1 MSTLRSRTGK
11 YRGLQGKPYNENKIP
26 VINRVPLN
34 KNRVPCNENR
44 VPLNKNRVPC
54 NENRI
59 PCNENRI
66 PCNENRFFLVRI
78 DLQAVSCKSYRVWVC
93 SVTLEQVRLILRSKS
108 VGAMATPTISAGSVA
123 RAGL

>member
-1 MSTLRSRTGK
+1 MSIISLLNILYVAKYETFELRVHFDSF
-11 YRGLQGKPYNENKIP
+11 
-26 VINRVPLN
+26 
-34 KNRVPCNENR
+34 
-44 VPLNKNRVPC
+44 
-54 NENRI
+54 RI
-59 PCNENRI
+59 LFYYENRI

-78 DLQAVSCKSYRVWVC
+78 DLQAFSCKSYRVWVC